1 MSQNTAAEPRF
12 ATLVI
17 HIDHPEAAYADL
29 LKQSDVG
36 HAAALEEFGAE
47 NGVERMKAI
56 RPGLDRASYAAYMLD
71 AAMSAL
77 SDRISEGNAIEDPQQ
92 VIAHID
98 PSITPICYE
107 DGDGVKLSIHLV
119 PLEYSPLRKG

>member
-56 RPGLDRASYAAYMLD
+56 RPGLDRAAYAAYMLD

-77 SDRISEGNAIEDPQQ
+77 SDRLSEGNAIEDTEK

-98 PSITPICYE
+98 PSIAPICYE
-107 DGDGVKLSIHLV
+107 DGDGVKLSIHLI

>member
-56 RPGLDRASYAAYMLD
+56 RPGLDRAGYAAYMLD

-77 SDRISEGNAIEDPQQ
+77 SDRLSEGNAIEDTEK

-98 PSITPICYE
+98 PSIAPICYE
-107 DGDGVKLSIHLV
+107 DGDGVKLSIHLI

>member
-56 RPGLDRASYAAYMLD
+56 RPGLDRAGYAAYMLD
-71 AAMSAL
+71 AALSAL
-77 SDRISEGNAIEDPQQ
+77 GDRIAEGNAIEDTEK

-98 PSITPICYE
+98 PSIAPICHE

>member
-56 RPGLDRASYAAYMLD
+56 RPGLDRAGYAAYMLD
-71 AAMSAL
+71 AALSAL
-77 SDRISEGNAIEDPQQ
+77 GDRIAEGNAIEDTEK

-98 PSITPICYE
+98 PSIAPICYE

>member
-29 LKQSDVG
+29 LKHSDEG

-56 RPGLDRASYAAYMLD
+56 RPGLDRAAYAAYMLD
-71 AAMSAL
+71 AALSAL

-92 VIAHID
+92 AIAHID

>member
-36 HAAALEEFGAE
+36 HAAALEEFGSE
-47 NGVERMKAI
+47 NGVERMQAI
-56 RPGLDRASYAAYMLD
+56 RPGLDRAGYAAYMLEV
-71 AAMSAL
+71 ALSAL

-92 VIAHID
+92 AIAHID

>member
-56 RPGLDRASYAAYMLD
+56 RPGLDRAMYAAYMLD

-77 SDRISEGNAIEDPQQ
+77 SDRLSEGNAIEDTEK

-98 PSITPICYE
+98 PSIAPICYE
-107 DGDGVKLSIHLV
+107 DVDGVKLSIHLI

>member
-56 RPGLDRASYAAYMLD
+56 RPGLDRAGYATYMLD
-71 AAMSAL
+71 AALSAL
-77 SDRISEGNAIEDPQQ
+77 GDRIAEGNAIEDSEK

-98 PSITPICYE
+98 PSIAPICYE
-107 DGDGVKLSIHLV
+107 DGDGVKLSIHLI

>member
-17 HIDHPEAAYADL
+17 HIDHPEAAYAEL
-29 LKQSDVG
+29 VKQSDEG
-36 HAAALEEFGAE
+36 HANALEEFGSE
-47 NGVERMKAI
+47 NGVERMQAI
-56 RPGLDRASYAAYMLD
+56 RPGLDRAAYAAYMLD
-71 AAMSAL
+71 VALSAL

-92 VIAHID
+92 AIAHID

>member
-17 HIDHPEAAYADL
+17 HIDHPEAAYAEL
-29 LKQSDVG
+29 VKQSDEG
-36 HAAALEEFGAE
+36 HANALEEFGAE

-56 RPGLDRASYAAYMLD
+56 RPGLDRACYAAYMLD
-71 AAMSAL
+71 AALSAL
-77 SDRISEGNAIEDPQQ
+77 NDRISEGNAIEDPQQ
-92 VIAHID
+92 AIAHID

>member
-77 SDRISEGNAIEDPQQ
+77 SDRLSEGNAIEDTEK

-98 PSITPICYE
+98 PSIAPICYE
-107 DGDGVKLSIHLV
+107 DGDGVKLSIHLI

>member
-29 LKQSDVG
+29 LKQSDAA
-36 HAAALEEFGAE
+36 HAEALEEYGPEFGVERIRTIRPALDRAAYAAYVLSAALEI
-47 NGVERMKAI
+47 I
-56 RPGLDRASYAAYMLD
+56 R
-71 AAMSAL
+71 
-77 SDRISEGNAIEDPQQ
+77 DRIGEGNSIEDDLE
-92 VIAHID
+92 AMTHID
-98 PSITPICYE
+98 PSAQPITAE
-107 DGDGVKLSIHLV
+107 DDEGIRLSVHLT

>member
-17 HIDHPEAAYADL
+17 HIDHPEATYAEL
-29 LKQSDVG
+29 VKQSDVG

-56 RPGLDRASYAAYMLD
+56 RPGLDRAGYAAYMLD
-71 AAMSAL
+71 AALSAL
-77 SDRISEGNAIEDPQQ
+77 SYRISEGNAIEDPQQ
-92 VIAHID
+92 AIAHID
-98 PSITPICYE
+98 PSIAPICYE
-107 DGDGVKLSIHLV
+107 DGDGVKLSIHLA

>member
-119 PLEYSPLRKG
+119 PLEYSPLRNG

>member
-56 RPGLDRASYAAYMLD
+56 RPGLDRANYAAYMLD

-77 SDRISEGNAIEDPQQ
+77 SDRLSEGNAIEDTEK

-98 PSITPICYE
+98 PSIAPICYE
-107 DGDGVKLSIHLV
+107 DGDGVKLSIHLI

>member
-56 RPGLDRASYAAYMLD
+56 RPGLDRAGYAAYMLD
-71 AAMSAL
+71 AALSAL
-77 SDRISEGNAIEDPQQ
+77 GDRIAEGNAIEDSEK

-98 PSITPICYE
+98 PSIAPICYE
-107 DGDGVKLSIHLV
+107 DGDGVKLSIHLI